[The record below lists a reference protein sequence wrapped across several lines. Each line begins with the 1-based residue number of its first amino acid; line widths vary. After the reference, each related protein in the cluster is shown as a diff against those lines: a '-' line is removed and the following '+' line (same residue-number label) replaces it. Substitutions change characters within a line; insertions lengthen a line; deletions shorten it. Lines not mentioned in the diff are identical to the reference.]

1 MELVWFWVWKLRV
14 LYGLY
19 GFKYGICL
27 KCMDTCLGGIKYG
40 ICLKCMDTC
49 LGCMDSSMEFV

>member
-1 MELVWFWVWKLRV
+1 MVLVWKLRV

-27 KCMDTCLGGIKYG
+27 KCMDTCLDG
-40 ICLKCMDTC
+40 
-49 LGCMDSSMEFV
+49 MDSSMEFV